1 MDEPARNDPSQ
12 RSASSPEPAEGDAV
26 RDAALHA
33 PSTSSDAGR
42 AGMDPVAVAAAE
54 HWSANIPPAPFVAV
68 DDDGRRR
75 LAPLSPRV
83 AVLIGAAVVVALI
96 LWMARDA
103 VRPFIVGLLLVY
115 LLDPPVR
122 WLARR
127 GVPRILAIL
136 IVYLVTIVAIVEFL
150 NLTLRPLI
158 SEAAQFIEDLPA
170 LIEQFDA
177 QLQRLADLY
186 QGLNL
191 PPAVREYIDTAIQAL
206 TTVDAS
212 FDPGI
217 FLPVVT
223 SATSFIGSIFG
234 YFLLPVWA
242 FYLLKDRVRLLDT
255 FDRALP
261 ATWRPDTWATLRI
274 VERVFGQW
282 VRGQLLLGLTVG
294 VMTFVGLMVL
304 SALVD
309 PIFGRYAVLLSII
322 AGVLELLPI
331 IGPIIA
337 AVPAILL
344 AATAG
349 LEATVAAFILYLAVQ
364 QLENYLLVPKIQ
376 GDAVQLH
383 PAVVIFALIIGGSLA
398 GLLGAILA
406 LPVTSAAR
414 DVVRYLF
421 RRAGPP
427 EDAGSLEELGRDLG
441 IELPPGPPE
450 SGALSPTSP
459 AS

>member
-1 MDEPARNDPSQ
+1 MDELARNDPSQ
-12 RSASSPEPAEGDAV
+12 RSEPSPQ
-26 RDAALHA
+26 RQ
-33 PSTSSDAGR
+33 SSDPVAEAGR
-42 AGMDPVAVAAAE
+42 EGMDPVAAAAAE
-54 HWSANIPPAPFVAV
+54 HWSAHIPPAPFVAF
-68 DDDGRRR
+68 DDQGRRR

-83 AVLIGAAVVVALI
+83 AVLIGAAIVVALI

-122 WLARR
+122 WLTRR
-127 GVPRILAIL
+127 GLPRIAAIL

-158 SEAAQFIEDLPA
+158 TEAAQFVEDLPA
-170 LIEQFDA
+170 LIDQFDA
-177 QLQRLADLY
+177 QLQRLAELY

-191 PPAVREYIDTAIQAL
+191 PPAFREYVDTAIEAL
-206 TTVDAS
+206 TTGEAS
-212 FDPGI
+212 FSPGF
-217 FLPVVT
+217 FLPVLT
-223 SATSFIGSIFG
+223 GATSVIGAVFG

-261 ATWRPDTWATLRI
+261 AAWRPDTWATLRI

-294 VMTFVGLMVL
+294 LMTFVGLMVL
-304 SALVD
+304 SVLVD

-344 AATAG
+344 AATTG
-349 LEATVAAFILYLAVQ
+349 LEATIAAFILYLAVQ

-421 RRAGPP
+421 RRSSPP
-427 EDAGSLEELGRDLG
+427 DEAGSLEELGRDLG
-441 IELPPGPPE
+441 IEPPPTPPE
-450 SGALSPTSP
+450 SGALSPT
-459 AS
+459 